1 MKPEYWLPGVV
12 FLVVSLPV
20 LLLLRQVPPLA
31 EFALFPAIIAGG
43 LSAAYAT
50 AKVKERRRAQEQ
62 GEEQSKNQK
71 GESQ

>member
-1 MKPEYWLPGVV
+1 MKPDYWLPGVV

-31 EFALFPAIIAGG
+31 EFALIPAIIAGG
-43 LSAAYAT
+43 LAAAFAT
-50 AKVKERRRAQEQ
+50 AKVKERQRAADQ
-62 GEEQSKNQK
+62 GEASQNQK

>member
-20 LLLLRQVPPLA
+20 LLLRQAPPLA
-31 EFALFPAIIAGG
+31 EFALIPAIIAGG
-43 LSAAYAT
+43 LAAAFAT
-50 AKVKERRRAQEQ
+50 AKVKERQRAADQ
-62 GEEQSKNQK
+62 GEASQNQK

>member
-43 LSAAYAT
+43 LAAAFAT
-50 AKVKERRRAQEQ
+50 AKVKERQRAQDE
-62 GEEQSKNQK
+62 GEQSKNQK

>member
-1 MKPEYWLPGVV
+1 MKPEYWLPGLV

-20 LLLLRQVPPLA
+20 LLLLRQVPALA
-31 EFALFPAIIAGG
+31 EFALIPSIIAGG

-50 AKVKERRRAQEQ
+50 AKVKERQRAQDE
-62 GEEQSKNQK
+62 GEQSKNQK